1 MKPNI
6 EVKHSMTKKEFKD
19 KTLEELEAQ
28 VAEHYRKQEED
39 ALKRIAES
47 EKEQD

>member
-1 MKPNI
+1 MKSNI
-6 EVKHSMTKKEFKD
+6 EVKHALNKKEFKD
-19 KTLEELEAQ
+19 KTLAEIEAQ